1 MHTYF
6 VHTELKTHTFLLE
19 HDAQGLVRS
28 FLVGTGP
35 LTNIDPTARDPT
47 SGRSQIRR
55 LRIPEIQITI
65 FPPPPLQWANG
76 DVIAFGIRNP
86 AGFAFKD
93 QGLYVVE
100 NGASID
106 QVPGFEG
113 AFANDNPADELNFV
127 DLSVNQT
134 RSYGFPDCTTVWN
147 PSGRPGLA
155 KGDQFS
161 LNLDPTRDDAWCKQT
176 QNNVPPV
183 LDFQVRGT

>member
-1 MHTYF
+1 MDLT
-6 VHTELKTHTFLLE
+6 VLVLTFFGLRRISALNSVIGNSLSE
-19 HDAQGLVRS
+19 QCLGDA
-28 FLVGTGP
+28 
-35 LTNIDPTARDPT
+35 
-47 SGRSQIRR
+47 
-55 LRIPEIQITI
+55 
-65 FPPPPLQWANG
+65 
-76 DVIAFGIRNP
+76 IAFGIRNP

-93 QGLYVVE
+93 HGLHVVE

-127 DLSVNQT
+127 DLSINQT

>member
-1 MHTYF
+1 MQTHY

-19 HDAQGLVRS
+19 RDAQGLVRS

-100 NGASID
+100 NGA
-106 QVPGFEG
+106 F
-113 AFANDNPADELNFV
+113 
-127 DLSVNQT
+127 
-134 RSYGFPDCTTVWN
+134 
-147 PSGRPGLA
+147 
-155 KGDQFS
+155 
-161 LNLDPTRDDAWCKQT
+161 
-176 QNNVPPV
+176 
-183 LDFQVRGT
+183 